1 MAKTYDA
8 TNVPAIVTITNTKV
22 LAQEAGEQVVENEA
36 KAYVQLFKTNFKI
49 ELDSK
54 DVIKLVVNDS
64 AALLYYMLMDGVD
77 GLKVET
83 AAKQ

>member
-1 MAKTYDA
+1 MAKIYDA
-8 TNVPAIVTITNTKV
+8 TKVPAIVTITNTKV
-22 LAQEAGEQVVENEA
+22 LEQEAGEQVVDNKA

-49 ELDSK
+49 ELDSE
-54 DVIKLVVNDS
+54 DAIKLVVEDS

-83 AAKQ
+83 AAKE

>member
-64 AALLYYMLMDGVD
+64 AALLYYMLLDGKD

>member
-8 TNVPAIVTITNTKV
+8 TKIPAIVTITNTKV
-22 LAQEAGEQVVENEA
+22 LAQEAGEQIVENQA

-49 ELDSK
+49 ELESK

-64 AALLYYMLMDGVD
+64 AALLYYMLLDGVD
-77 GLKVET
+77 GLKVEAT
-83 AAKQ
+83 AKE